1 MSNLHRIRRV
11 ARHRTT
17 RCVVFAATRSDIKP
31 RSQRNATQRKTTHGA
46 ARQRIRHERSA
57 SRNEGDDV
65 AVVAADADDGSLWFP
80 HHISELDKS
89 SNRVLMYGAEL
100 DADHPVILLTILPPW
115 MNLTS
120 IGDICRGAAGQPR
133 PLDPCHKIFDDY
145 IIFGS
150 LFLCVIILPYYL
162 LVPFI
167 NVSHIISLIKYADML
182 DDRFNK

>member
-1 MSNLHRIRRV
+1 MNAPQV
-11 ARHRTT
+11 VTKATT
-17 RCVVFAATRSDIKP
+17 SLWLLYT
-31 RSQRNATQRKTTHGA
+31 
-46 ARQRIRHERSA
+46 
-57 SRNEGDDV
+57 
-65 AVVAADADDGSLWFP
+65 DADDGSLWFP

-120 IGDICRGAAGQPR
+120 IGDVCRGPAGQPR

-145 IIFGS
+145 IIFGC
-150 LFLCVIILPYYL
+150 LFLCVITLLYYL

-167 NVSHIISLIKYADML
+167 NVSHIISLIKNNLFFIHLAMDHKRKSWLPTDEHICY
-182 DDRFNK
+182 R